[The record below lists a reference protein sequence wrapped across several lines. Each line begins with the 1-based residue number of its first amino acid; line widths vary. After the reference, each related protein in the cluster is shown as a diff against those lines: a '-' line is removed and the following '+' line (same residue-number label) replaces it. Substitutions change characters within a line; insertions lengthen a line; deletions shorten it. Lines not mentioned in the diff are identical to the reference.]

1 MKTKRFQ
8 NICITA
14 ILALSV
20 LLHFSCSDFL
30 DIVPDNT
37 ATVDHAF
44 KKRVQAERYLY
55 GIYGFLPTF
64 AHPANNP
71 AFLAGE
77 ESWLFNDFTDFGI
90 NAWKIAAGEQG
101 TQSPLMNY
109 WGSESSNYGLNGG
122 QPIFTGIRDCNI
134 FLENIEKTI
143 DLDDFEKTQWIAEVK
158 VLKAIFHAWLLN
170 MYGPI
175 PIIDVNVGV
184 EASTN
189 ETMYY
194 REPVEDVVEY
204 IVSLIDEAAPELP
217 LNVMDVT
224 QDLGRMTRPIA
235 LAVKAKVLTYAA
247 SPLFNGNPEYVDV
260 VDKRGVHLFPQ
271 SYDAGK
277 WKVAET
283 ALKEAIEVSHE
294 AGHTLFDL
302 NTVSE
307 VATLVSPETLVSLQ
321 AKGAATEL
329 WNTEIIWGD
338 AKNNTS
344 ALQRFGLPAFVH
356 WNTNSNTTTRSWSPT
371 LNTVKQYYTKNGVP
385 IEEDKEW
392 VDRDLYALRKGD
404 DAHRY
409 YIEPNFS
416 TINLHFDREP
426 RFYGAIAFDGGKMYG
441 LGTLADTEM
450 HTIPLRYGGGNM
462 AWSVNSHSITGY
474 LAKKMV
480 HRLTSLSMTSGGS
493 SIYRYAFPVIRLADL
508 YLMYA
513 EVLNEI
519 GEASDDAIFSYVD
532 PIRERSGLEGVIESW
547 ANYSTNPSK
556 PSTQEGRRE
565 IIQRERM
572 IELAFEG
579 QRYWDLRRW
588 KLLEDYM
595 RKPIEG
601 WDVYG
606 REPEEFY
613 QVQTLA
619 TPKFEEKDYLYPIR
633 QGNLM
638 KNRNLIQNP
647 GW

>member
-1 MKTKRFQ
+1 M
-8 NICITA
+8 
-14 ILALSV
+14 
-20 LLHFSCSDFL
+20 
-30 DIVPDNT
+30 
-37 ATVDHAF
+37 
-44 KKRVQAERYLY
+44 
-55 GIYGFLPTF
+55 
-64 AHPANNP
+64 
-71 AFLAGE
+71 
-77 ESWLFNDFTDFGI
+77 
-90 NAWKIAAGEQG
+90 
-101 TQSPLMNY
+101 
-109 WGSESSNYGLNGG
+109 
-122 QPIFTGIRDCNI
+122 
-134 FLENIEKTI
+134 
-143 DLDDFEKTQWIAEVK
+143 
-158 VLKAIFHAWLLN
+158 
-170 MYGPI
+170 
-175 PIIDVNVGV
+175 
-184 EASTN
+184 
-189 ETMYY
+189 
-194 REPVEDVVEY
+194 
-204 IVSLIDEAAPELP
+204 
-217 LNVMDVT
+217 
-224 QDLGRMTRPIA
+224 
-235 LAVKAKVLTYAA
+235 
-247 SPLFNGNPEYVDV
+247 
-260 VDKRGVHLFPQ
+260 
-271 SYDAGK
+271 
-277 WKVAET
+277 
-283 ALKEAIEVSHE
+283 
-294 AGHTLFDL
+294 
-302 NTVSE
+302 
-307 VATLVSPETLVSLQ
+307 
-321 AKGAATEL
+321 
-329 WNTEIIWGD
+329 
-338 AKNNTS
+338 
-344 ALQRFGLPAFVH
+344 
-356 WNTNSNTTTRSWSPT
+356 
-371 LNTVKQYYTKNGVP
+371 KQYYTKNGVP

-450 HTIPLRYGGGNM
+450 HTIKMRYGNL
-462 AWSVNSHSITGY
+462 AWFVNRHSVTGY

-480 HRLTSLSMTSGGS
+480 HRLTSLSMTSGS
-493 SIYRYAFPVIRLADL
+493 SSLYRYAFPVIRLADL

-519 GEASDDAIFSYVD
+519 GEASDDAIFSYVE
-532 PIRERSGLEGVIESW
+532 PIRERSGLEGVMESW

-601 WDVYG
+601 WDVYS

>member
-77 ESWLFNDFTDFGI
+77 ESWLFNDFSSFGI

-134 FLENIEKTI
+134 FLENIDQTI
-143 DLDDFEKTQWIAEVK
+143 DLDDSEKTQWIAEVK

-175 PIIDVNVGV
+175 PIIDVNVEV
-184 EASTN
+184 DASTN
-189 ETMYY
+189 ETMYN
-194 REPVEDVVEY
+194 REPIEDVVEY
-204 IVSLIDEAAPELP
+204 IVSLIDEAAPDLP

-224 QDLGRMTRPIA
+224 QDLGRMTHPIA

-294 AGHTLFDL
+294 AGHALFDF

-356 WNTNSNTTTRSWSPT
+356 WNTYSGHTTRSWSPT
-371 LNTVKQYYTKNGVP
+371 LNTVKQFYTKNGVP

-392 VDRDLYALRKGD
+392 LDRDLYALRKGD
-404 DAHRY
+404 NAHRF
-409 YIEPNFS
+409 YIEPNYT
-416 TINLHFDREP
+416 TISLHFDREP
-426 RFYGAIAFDGGKMYG
+426 RFYGAIAIDGGKMYG
-441 LGTLADTEM
+441 LGTLADTDM
-450 HTIPLRYGGGNM
+450 NTTYMRYGTTMWYNN
-462 AWSVNSHSITGY
+462 AHSITGY

-480 HRLTSLSMTSGGS
+480 HRLTSLSMTSS
-493 SIYRYAFPVIRLADL
+493 SSSLYRYAFPVIRLADL

-519 GEASDDAIFSYVD
+519 GEVSDDAIFSYVD
-532 PIRERSGLEGVIESW
+532 PIRERSGLEGVMESW

-565 IIQRERM
+565 IIQRERI

-588 KLLEDYM
+588 KLLKDYM
-595 RKPIEG
+595 HKPIEG
-601 WDVYG
+601 WDIYS

-619 TPKFEEKDYLYPIR
+619 TPKFEEKDYLSPIR